1 MNFYFN
7 LVLNS
12 LLDLKMKFC
21 SCCGE
26 KKSVFIDLGNQP
38 YANKYP
44 LLNNLQKE
52 FLNNLTILICENCF
66 SCSTKSIAPRDEMF
80 EEYFYLSSVNKELV
94 SHFDDLAKM
103 IPKESNVL
111 DIGSNDGILLK
122 PLIEKGINAI
132 GIDPS
137 ANVGELANKKGLKT
151 IIGFFDEKN
160 TKKIIN
166 EYGRFDYVIASS
178 IFTHVEDPNSF
189 ISNLVEILED
199 DGTFI
204 LEIEYIRNIV
214 SNIEFERF
222 YFDRPFYYSIKG
234 IQKIFEKYNL
244 FIQKIEEINPHGGS
258 LRFYISKLKKTSD
271 KIEELI
277 KSESNFF
284 KSNLNN
290 KFQKLARNEADKLKK
305 FLKNAKNE
313 GKKVIGFGCP
323 ARFSTITN
331 FANIDS
337 ELLPFVIDDSPIKQG
352 KLSPGKHIP
361 IVSRNFLK
369 DFEPDVIMVFAYEYF
384 NSIYE
389 FTSQFSAEHFKPI
402 PLTKLD

>member
-1 MNFYFN
+1 M
-7 LVLNS
+7 
-12 LLDLKMKFC
+12 
-21 SCCGE
+21 
-26 KKSVFIDLGNQP
+26 
-38 YANKYP
+38 
-44 LLNNLQKE
+44 
-52 FLNNLTILICENCF
+52 
-66 SCSTKSIAPRDEMF
+66 
-80 EEYFYLSSVNKELV
+80 
-94 SHFDDLAKM
+94 
-103 IPKESNVL
+103 
-111 DIGSNDGILLK
+111 
-122 PLIEKGINAI
+122 
-132 GIDPS
+132 
-137 ANVGELANKKGLKT
+137 
-151 IIGFFDEKN
+151 
-160 TKKIIN
+160 
-166 EYGRFDYVIASS
+166 
-178 IFTHVEDPNSF
+178 
-189 ISNLVEILED
+189 
-199 DGTFI
+199 
-204 LEIEYIRNIV
+204 
-214 SNIEFERF
+214 
-222 YFDRPFYYSIKG
+222 
-234 IQKIFEKYNL
+234 
-244 FIQKIEEINPHGGS
+244 
-258 LRFYISKLKKTSD
+258 
-271 KIEELI
+271 I

>member
-151 IIGFFDEKN
+151 IIGFLM
-160 TKKIIN
+160 KKI
-166 EYGRFDYVIASS
+166 
-178 IFTHVEDPNSF
+178 
-189 ISNLVEILED
+189 
-199 DGTFI
+199 
-204 LEIEYIRNIV
+204 
-214 SNIEFERF
+214 
-222 YFDRPFYYSIKG
+222 
-234 IQKIFEKYNL
+234 
-244 FIQKIEEINPHGGS
+244 
-258 LRFYISKLKKTSD
+258 LKK
-271 KIEELI
+271 L
-277 KSESNFF
+277 
-284 KSNLNN
+284 
-290 KFQKLARNEADKLKK
+290 
-305 FLKNAKNE
+305 
-313 GKKVIGFGCP
+313 
-323 ARFSTITN
+323 
-331 FANIDS
+331 
-337 ELLPFVIDDSPIKQG
+337 
-352 KLSPGKHIP
+352 
-361 IVSRNFLK
+361 
-369 DFEPDVIMVFAYEYF
+369 
-384 NSIYE
+384 
-389 FTSQFSAEHFKPI
+389 
-402 PLTKLD
+402 